1 MMLMRKDILDVI
13 KRTEQEY
20 AQNEKLRLSVDFFL
34 SSIYPQSRYKTLEE
48 IWEWLQWFRNNNNN
62 KVEKIN
68 IGDLKK
74 WYVEKATGNIRHE
87 SGKFFSIEGVR
98 IQTKDR
104 EIRTWCQPIMNQP
117 EVGILG
123 IIVKKIEG
131 IYYFLM
137 QAKTEPG
144 NIDGYQI
151 SPTVQATASN
161 YTKVHGGNLPKFVEI
176 FLKRHDGAVKI
187 IYEGLQSEE
196 GARFWKKN
204 NLNIIL
210 EIDKHELEEIPPEF
224 CWMTLYQ
231 LKKLLLKD
239 NAVNACA
246 RSVLSCLP

>member
-1 MMLMRKDILDVI
+1 MTRKNILDMI
-13 KRTEQEY
+13 GKNEQDY
-20 AQNEKLRLSVDFFL
+20 VKNEKLRLSVDFFL
-34 SSIYPQSRYKTLEE
+34 SSVYPYSKYKTLEE
-48 IWEWLQWFRNNNNN
+48 ILEWLQWFRKNNNNI
-62 KVEKIN
+62 VEKIN
-68 IGDLKK
+68 ISDLKK
-74 WYVEKATGNIRHE
+74 WYIEKETGNIRHE
-87 SGKFFSIEGVR
+87 SGKFFSIEGVK

-123 IIVKKIEG
+123 IIVKKVEE

-176 FLKRHDGAVKI
+176 FLKRHEGTVKI

-210 EIDKHELEEIPPEF
+210 EVGEHELEEIPPEF
-224 CWMTLYQ
+224 YWMTLYQ

-239 NAVNACA
+239 NVVNACA
-246 RSVLSCLP
+246 RSALSCIP